1 MNKVKRARKNG
12 DMSQNEAMHNPDRW
26 LAVLRIAVGAWFIKA
41 IWTKWVLLG
50 GILPLPMA
58 SERWIST
65 MPKILAGHIAVSPLD
80 WYRNFLQDI
89 VIPNAKLFGHL
100 TAIGEGLVGIGLTFG
115 LLTRFS
121 AAGGLFLLL
130 AYQLSTLGQPLPQ
143 HGLRLLMIV
152 ATVAF
157 FFSRAGNVWGLDVRL
172 GSRTGIRLL

>member
-1 MNKVKRARKNG
+1 MNR
-12 DMSQNEAMHNPDRW
+12 NEAVHDPERW

-58 SERWIST
+58 GERWIST
-65 MPKILAGHIAVSPLD
+65 LPKILAGHIAVNPLD
-80 WYRNFLQDI
+80 WYQSFLQDI
-89 VIPNAKLFGHL
+89 VIPNATIFGHL

-130 AYQLSTLGQPLPQ
+130 AYQLSTLGQPFSQ

-152 ATVAF
+152 AMIAF
-157 FFSRAGNVWGLDVRL
+157 FFARAGNVWGLDARL
-172 GSRTGIRLL
+172 GSRTGIRSL